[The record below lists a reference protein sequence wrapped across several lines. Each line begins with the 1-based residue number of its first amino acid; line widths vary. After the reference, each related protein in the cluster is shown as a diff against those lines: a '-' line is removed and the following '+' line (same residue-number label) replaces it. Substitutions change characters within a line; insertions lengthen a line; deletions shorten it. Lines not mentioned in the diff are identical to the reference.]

1 MPRAMKAA
9 VLRKIGTPLA
19 IESLPVPE
27 PKRGEVLIRVT
38 ACGVC
43 HSDLHAVDGDWTPL
57 PNLPLVPGHEVTG
70 HVEAIGDGVTQ
81 FKVGERIGVPWMYS
95 ACGHCEFCLQG
106 MEVICRE
113 GEATGYSK
121 PGGYGQYMIADAAF
135 CGRIPEAADLLEIAP
150 ILCAGVTT
158 YRGIKRTGVRP
169 GQWLAVIGIG
179 GLGHIAVQYARAMG
193 LRVVAID
200 VDDGKLAL
208 AKSHGAELL
217 FNAAGG
223 DPSRAIK
230 KSVGGAHGAIVTA
243 VSSKAFEQS
252 LGVLRNGGTVCWIGL
267 PGGEADNI
275 RLAISSVV
283 NGEISIRGS
292 NVGTR
297 QDLQEAVQFAASGLV
312 RAKIEKQPLEAVNDV
327 FARMKKGAITG
338 RIVLAIE

>member
-1 MPRAMKAA
+1 MPKTMKAA

-19 IESLPVPE
+19 IEDLPVPE
-27 PKRGEVLIRVT
+27 PKPGEVLIEVA

-57 PNLPLVPGHEVTG
+57 PNLPLIPGHEVTG
-70 HVEAIGDGVTQ
+70 HVAAAGEGVARFRLGD
-81 FKVGERIGVPWMYS
+81 RIGVPWMYS

-106 MEVICRE
+106 MEVICRD
-113 GEATGYSK
+113 GEATGYSR
-121 PGGYGQYMIADAAF
+121 PGGYGQYMIANAAF
-135 CGRIPEAADLLEIAP
+135 CGRIPEAADLYEIAP

-158 YRGIKRTGVRP
+158 YRGIKRTGARP

-179 GLGHIAVQYARAMG
+179 GLGHIAVQYGRAMG

-223 DPSRAIK
+223 DLSRAIK
-230 KSVGGAHGAIVTA
+230 KSIGGVHGAIVTA
-243 VSSKAFEQS
+243 VSPKAFEQS
-252 LGVLRNGGTVCWIGL
+252 LGILRNGGTVCWIGL

-297 QDLQEAVQFAASGLV
+297 QDLQEAVDFAARGLV
-312 RAKIEKQPLEAVNDV
+312 KAKIEKQPLEAINDV

-338 RIVLAIE
+338 RVVLAIS